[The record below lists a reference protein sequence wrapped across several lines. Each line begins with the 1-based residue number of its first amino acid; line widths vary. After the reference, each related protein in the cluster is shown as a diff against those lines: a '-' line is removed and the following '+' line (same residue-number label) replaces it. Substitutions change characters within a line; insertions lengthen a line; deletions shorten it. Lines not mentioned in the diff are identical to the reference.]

1 MSPQPS
7 NILWMNF
14 GFISSAYS
22 DDKFPEISQVKD
34 IMHFRR
40 SWKEFFKA
48 ICIKLNAMFQ
58 ERSNIFLF
66 RMTLERNTQD
76 RCENSCQSLFIKI
89 GYRKQTYMP

>member
-1 MSPQPS
+1 MD
-7 NILWMNF
+7 F
-14 GFISSAYS
+14 GFIGSANSY
-22 DDKFPEISQVKD
+22 DEFPEISQVKD
-34 IMHFRR
+34 IMHFSR

-48 ICIKLNAMFQ
+48 VCIKLDAMFQ
-58 ERSNIFLF
+58 ECSNIFLF